1 MLLAPDRPR
10 TVTARPRSAL
20 DRRGFL
26 AAGALAGL
34 AAAAGC
40 SPAAPAGDAPD
51 GGRTVEHPLGTAQV
65 PVAPQRI
72 VSLDSNG
79 GLQVAL
85 EAGVP
90 LIASETLQGAAPVPP
105 YLPAPAADFTPLGF
119 NQLNLEQLVA
129 MGPDLIIG
137 NTQRIEEHYDRLAA
151 IAPTVAYEN
160 AGRGAV
166 WQEAVRTIG
175 DVLGAGEE
183 IERRLAAYAER
194 LDQVRSAH
202 TGVIDRYTVALLRFT
217 TDELRIVRG
226 QIFGS
231 AVLADAGLTRPPS
244 TDLPSPQQT
253 HVPIGDESVGVLA
266 DADVLLYFLGG
277 GGLVDEADA
286 TFERYTAGGLW
297 EQLPAVRAGR
307 VAQVD
312 PLAWWD
318 GYSVSAGLACL
329 DELDRVLG
337 GLRT

>member
-10 TVTARPRSAL
+10 IVPAHPRSAL

-34 AAAAGC
+34 TAVTGC
-40 SPAAPAGDAPD
+40 SPAGPAGDAPAD
-51 GGRTVEHPLGTAQV
+51 GRTVEHPLGTAVV
-65 PVAPQRI
+65 PAAPQRI

-85 EAGVP
+85 ELGVP

-105 YLPAPAADFTPLGF
+105 YLPAPPADFTPLGF

-137 NTQRIEEHYDRLAA
+137 NTSRVEEHYDRLAA
-151 IAPTVAYEN
+151 IAPTVAYAN
-160 AGRGAV
+160 SGSGAV

-175 DVLGAGEE
+175 DVLGAEEE
-183 IERRLAAYAER
+183 IERRLAGYTER

-202 TGVIDRYTVALLRFT
+202 AGLLDRYTVTLLRFT

-226 QIFGS
+226 QVFGS
-231 AVLADAGLTRPPS
+231 AILADAGATRPPS
-244 TDLPSPQQT
+244 TELPSPQET
-253 HVPIGDESVGVLA
+253 HVPIGDESVGALA

-277 GGLVDEADA
+277 GGLVDQADE
-286 TFERYTAGGLW
+286 TFERYTTGGLW

-337 GLRT
+337 DLPV